1 MRLTLLIVSIAL
13 LGALGCETED
23 ATMVVVD
30 NDYPAVDGGD
40 SAKEITVY
48 KVWWVTS
55 LMPDPVAPGSE
66 GQPARTVPNDDFA
79 YAVLAPGWDPSSS
92 DAPTTFIPA
101 KSAAKLSAARG
112 DTLHV
117 RVSDDTFVG
126 NCLAGKPLSQDDAA
140 FITQRIFPV
149 EFARVDFDAKTCT
162 ATLTATDAGADAPA
176 DAPAHVPGGAAFDGG
191 PPPDGPAGE

>member
-1 MRLTLLIVSIAL
+1 MKLSLAILSITL

-30 NDYPAVDGGD
+30 NDYPVAAEAGPAANG
-40 SAKEITVY
+40 ITVY

-55 LMPDPVAPGSE
+55 LMPDPVTPGAE
-66 GQPARTVPNDDFA
+66 GQPERTVANSDYA

-92 DAPTTFIPA
+92 TPPPTFLPA

-117 RVSDDTFVG
+117 RISDDTFIG
-126 NCLAGKPLSQDDAA
+126 NCVDGKALSQDDAD
-140 FITQRIFPV
+140 FITQRIFPG
-149 EFARVDFDAKTCT
+149 EFADAVFAAKSCT
-162 ATLTATDAGADAPA
+162 AARTPGDAGADLAAAEAGPSDGA
-176 DAPAHVPGGAAFDGG
+176 GTSDAQAA
-191 PPPDGPAGE
+191 AE